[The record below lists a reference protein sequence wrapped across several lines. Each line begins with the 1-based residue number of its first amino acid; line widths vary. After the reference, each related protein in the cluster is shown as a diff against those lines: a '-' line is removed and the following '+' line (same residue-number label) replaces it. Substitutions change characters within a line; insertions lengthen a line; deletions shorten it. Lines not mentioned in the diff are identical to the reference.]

1 MGKDL
6 SMLLYLTYSMGS
18 ENDLLETVFFDYGRN
33 NNLSEKLLRE
43 VFDLLIDTQF
53 IPEGEREHIEAQLKK
68 LIKSHI

>member
-1 MGKDL
+1 
-6 SMLLYLTYSMGS
+6 MGS
-18 ENDLLETVFFDYGRN
+18 ESDLLETVFFDYGRK

-68 LIKSHI
+68 IIKNHI

>member
-1 MGKDL
+1 
-6 SMLLYLTYSMGS
+6 MGS